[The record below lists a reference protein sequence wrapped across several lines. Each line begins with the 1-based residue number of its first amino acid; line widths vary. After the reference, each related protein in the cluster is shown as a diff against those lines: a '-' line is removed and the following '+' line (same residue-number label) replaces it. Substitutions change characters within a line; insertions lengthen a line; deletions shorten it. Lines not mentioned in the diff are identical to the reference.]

1 MDRPQRYLDNAATS
15 WPKPE
20 VVYQAVDAYQRQ
32 NGGSVGRAATRRG
45 GELQAIVDRCRRRVA
60 GVFGAESPKS
70 VVFTLNGTD
79 ALNQAIHGWLTPGDH
94 VVTSVAEHNSIL
106 RPLRVAQERMSV
118 VVDYAPVDRFGVV
131 DLDAVRNL
139 VRPRTRLLALTH
151 ASNVTGALQPVTEAG
166 KIAADAG
173 VAFLIDAAQSAGHVP
188 IDVRL
193 MNASFL
199 ACSGHKGLLGPLG
212 TGVLYV
218 RPGLEKELKPIR
230 EGGTGT
236 QSESDRV
243 PEEVPSRYEAGN
255 QNAPGIVGLDAALE
269 WIVKQASDEL
279 RRHETELTAALLAR
293 LKGIRGVD
301 VFGPTD
307 ASRRV
312 GVVSVRIPGM
322 DPQSAGAVLDQ
333 EFGIECRTGLH
344 CAPRMHQA
352 LGTLSEGGLVRFSVG
367 AFNTLEDVEAAA
379 EAVGE
384 ISAAS
389 FS

>member
-1 MDRPQRYLDNAATS
+1 ML
-15 WPKPE
+15 
-20 VVYQAVDAYQRQ
+20 
-32 NGGSVGRAATRRG
+32 
-45 GELQAIVDRCRRRVA
+45 
-60 GVFGAESPKS
+60 GAESPKS
-70 VVFTLNGTD
+70 VVFALNGTD

-106 RPLRVAQERMSV
+106 RPLRVAQERISV
-118 VVDYAPVDRFGVV
+118 AVDYAPVDRFGVV
-131 DLDAVRNL
+131 DLDALRKL
-139 VRPRTRLLALTH
+139 IRPRTRLLALTH
-151 ASNVTGALQPVTEAG
+151 ASNVTGAVQAVTEAG
-166 KIAADAG
+166 QIAADAG
-173 VAFLIDAAQSAGHVP
+173 VSFLIDAAQSAGHVP
-188 IDVRL
+188 IDVRS

-243 PEEVPSRYEAGN
+243 PDDMPSRYEAGN
-255 QNAPGIVGLDAALE
+255 HNAPGIVGLDAALE
-269 WIVKQASDEL
+269 WIEKQTPQQL
-279 RRHETELTAALLAR
+279 RRHETELTGALLTR
-293 LKGIRGVD
+293 LAAVPGVH

-307 ASRRV
+307 VGQRL
-312 GVVSVRIPGM
+312 GVVSIRMPGM
-322 DPQSAGAVLDQ
+322 DPQSAGAILDQ

-352 LGTLSEGGLVRFSVG
+352 LGTLAEGGLVRFSFG
-367 AFNTLEDVEAAA
+367 AFNTMEDVEAAA
-379 EAVGE
+379 EAVSE

-389 FS
+389 PS

>member
-1 MDRPQRYLDNAATS
+1 MQRPQRYLDNAATS

-20 VVYQAVDAYQRQ
+20 AVYEAVNAYQRT

-45 GELQAIVDRCRRRVA
+45 SELQAMVDRCRRGIA
-60 GVFGAESPKS
+60 SLLGAESTKS
-70 VVFTLNGTD
+70 IIFTLNGTD
-79 ALNQAIHGWLTPGDH
+79 ALNQAIHGWLAPGDH

-118 VVDYAPVDRFGVV
+118 TVDYVPVDGIGVI
-131 DLDAVRNL
+131 DPDAVRK
-139 VRPRTRLLALTH
+139 VIRPRTRLIALTH
-151 ASNVTGALQPVTEAG
+151 ASNVTGAVQPLVEVGRIASESGVT
-166 KIAADAG
+166 
-173 VAFLIDAAQSAGHVP
+173 FLVDAAQSAGHVP
-188 IDVRL
+188 IDVRAI
-193 MNASFL
+193 NADLL

-230 EGGTGT
+230 QGGTGT

-243 PEEVPSRYEAGN
+243 PDDTPSRYEAGN
-255 QNAPGIVGLDAALE
+255 HNAPGIAGLDAALA
-269 WIVKQASDEL
+269 WIEERSLDRL
-279 RRHETELTAALLAR
+279 REHEMALTSSLISR
-293 LKGIRGVD
+293 LVAIKGVD
-301 VFGPTD
+301 ALGPKE

-322 DPQSAGAVLDQ
+322 DPQSAGAILDQ

-352 LGTLSEGGLVRFSVG
+352 LGTLAEGGLVRFSVG
-367 AFNTLEDVEAAA
+367 AFNTMEDVEAVA

-384 ISAAS
+384 LAAAS
-389 FS
+389 LS